1 MSEQEILNLIAKIK
15 EELSALPVGCISKK
29 TIYGKIRYYHQYKDA
44 SGKMKYVM
52 LRDEE
57 VDSLREQIEHRKELE
72 FKLRRLST
80 SLPKVT
86 AEYLI
91 GPDDYECQTR
101 IGKTLK
107 TFVEPVKRWE
117 RRSDYSKLIA
127 YLYGNEH
134 DRVCV
139 IYGLRRTGKSTMIR
153 QAIADMKSE
162 DFKRAAYIKI
172 RTDDNMSMLNADLK
186 RLEKNGFKYVFIDE
200 VTLMSDFIDSASI
213 LSDIFAACGMKI
225 VLSGTDSLGFWF
237 ALNNELYDRAKP
249 VISTTFIPF
258 GEFSRVLHIHS
269 IDDYIRYG
277 GTLRA
282 GEVDFDDE
290 DVFADD
296 ASFRDDETTRR
307 YIDTAICKNIQH
319 SLECYKDGSSFAR
332 LYELYEKKELTSAI
346 NRIIEDMNHR
356 FVVDVLTREFVS
368 HDLGLAKSNLNRE
381 RDQSKKTN
389 ILDIVDVNAITKR
402 LKDLLDIK
410 NKEEQSIGITET
422 HVAEIKRYLK
432 ALDLIVDCPI
442 EYGIGGERTEHIIF
456 TQPGMRYC
464 QAQALIY
471 SLKKDEFF
479 NVIEENTR
487 QYVIERIL
495 EEIRGR
501 MLEDIVLLETY
512 RALDK
517 RNYLVFKYSF
527 GNGEFDMVVYD
538 KKENSCKLYEIK
550 HSTEI
555 VREQAR
561 HLLNEE
567 QLKNVSPKYG
577 KITERCVLYR
587 GKDAVTEEG
596 ILYKNV
602 EDYLVGLSD

>member
-1 MSEQEILNLIAKIK
+1 M
-15 EELSALPVGCISKK
+15 
-29 TIYGKIRYYHQYKDA
+29 
-44 SGKMKYVM
+44 
-52 LRDEE
+52 
-57 VDSLREQIEHRKELE
+57 
-72 FKLRRLST
+72 
-80 SLPKVT
+80 
-86 AEYLI
+86 
-91 GPDDYECQTR
+91 
-101 IGKTLK
+101 
-107 TFVEPVKRWE
+107 
-117 RRSDYSKLIA
+117 
-127 YLYGNEH
+127 
-134 DRVCV
+134 
-139 IYGLRRTGKSTMIR
+139 
-153 QAIADMKSE
+153 
-162 DFKRAAYIKI
+162 
-172 RTDDNMSMLNADLK
+172 
-186 RLEKNGFKYVFIDE
+186 
-200 VTLMSDFIDSASI
+200 
-213 LSDIFAACGMKI
+213 
-225 VLSGTDSLGFWF
+225 
-237 ALNNELYDRAKP
+237 
-249 VISTTFIPF
+249 
-258 GEFSRVLHIHS
+258 
-269 IDDYIRYG
+269 
-277 GTLRA
+277 
-282 GEVDFDDE
+282 
-290 DVFADD
+290 
-296 ASFRDDETTRR
+296 
-307 YIDTAICKNIQH
+307 
-319 SLECYKDGSSFAR
+319 
-332 LYELYEKKELTSAI
+332 
-346 NRIIEDMNHR
+346 
-356 FVVDVLTREFVS
+356 LTREFVS

-381 RDQSKKTN
+381 RDQSKRTN

-495 EEIRGR
+495 EGVRGR

-577 KITERCVLYR
+577 KIAERCVLYR
-587 GKDAVTEEG
+587 GKEG